1 MIRQAHEDRETP
13 RYAELR
19 CRSCFSFLVGASHPE
34 ELVARAAELG
44 LAALALA
51 DVSGLY
57 GIVRAHAEAKR
68 RGLPLVVAAE
78 LAVTGLEL
86 GRPAPL
92 VLLAQDREG
101 YANLCRLVTVAH
113 GGEGWAGAPPRR
125 EREEVRV
132 ALDEVRG
139 RARGLF
145 ALYPGADAEA
155 AARLRE
161 GFGARLA
168 LAVARHRIAGDE
180 ARTRAARSIAE
191 RLGVAV
197 AVTNDVHTHDRGRQR
212 LQDVLACVRLG
223 TSVDRAGRRLFPNA
237 ERTLKGPEEMAR
249 LWPDFPE
256 GLENA
261 AAIAETCRFRMEE
274 IRGEHPLPPVVVDRA
289 ELAGD
294 AAVATSSPGQAE
306 REAAMVPVPTP
317 RLRTAA
323 APARGE
329 TAPSVTVASTTVHP
343 ERPSTSPAPS
353 VGPAATV
360 ASTAVYRERPSTSPP
375 LRGGYAQD
383 ERTES
388 KGTQT
393 APDITGMPLLR
404 ELVCEGARWRYG
416 GEPPEDVARQLAKE
430 LALVEELGYASYFL
444 TVWDVVRF
452 ARSRG
457 ILCQGRGSAANSAV
471 CFVLGIT
478 AIDPV
483 RMGLLFER
491 FISAERGEP
500 PDIDVDFEHE
510 RREEVL
516 QYVYRRYGRDRAGMV
531 CEVITYRGKSALRD
545 VGKALGLSLSQV
557 DRLAKQVGM
566 YDDPPQGAPT
576 TERGFAARTDLV
588 GEVGVAAAG
597 LDGAD
602 SERVR
607 LTLELARDLVGFPR
621 HLSIHVGGFVIT
633 RRPLCETVPIEP
645 AAMPGRTIV
654 QWDKDDLA
662 ELDLLKVDLL
672 GLGMLTALSRTL
684 ALLARH
690 RPAPALPAPAGR
702 REAHEPVAEPGAR
715 GASSAGV
722 PGAYVEQRSDEP
734 ARRRQG
740 SCAAAGQWPHPDSLA
755 TIPAEDP
762 AVYEMLTRADSI
774 GVFQVESRAQMSLA
788 PRLKPRNFYDLVI
801 SVGIVRPGP
810 IQGGMI
816 HPYLR
821 RRDGREQVRY
831 PYAPLEPVLSKTL
844 GVPLFQEQIM
854 RLAVVA
860 AGFTPG
866 EADELRRV
874 MTHRRSHERIQAM
887 KARLLAGMAER
898 GISAGDAEVIFSQ
911 LLGFAGYGFPE
922 SHSASFALLVYASAW
937 LKRYHPGAFACAL
950 LNSQPMG
957 FYAPH
962 TLAEDAK
969 RHGVEVRGVDVG
981 ASGWESTL
989 EASGRASGG
998 EPGSAAM
1005 TELAL
1010 RVGLHAIRGLPR
1022 AVGDAI
1028 VAARGAAP
1036 FASLGDLVRRA
1047 GLSRAWLVRLAEA
1060 GALGAL
1066 AADRRSAVWRS
1077 LGVEAD
1083 AGDLFAG
1090 VAPPEPAPDLPH
1102 ATAAEEVS
1110 ADFAT
1115 AGLSARGHPMAVLR
1129 PALATGLVRTAR
1141 ELARLP
1147 DRAAVEV
1154 AGLVIVRQRPETAKG
1169 IVFVSLEDETGIANL
1184 IVMPDVYERCRTVV
1198 RGAPYLVARGR
1209 LERSGAVVNVRVE
1222 ALAPLALAPAVGHR
1236 AREFR

>member
-1 MIRQAHEDRETP
+1 VP

-19 CRSCFSFLVGASHPE
+19 CKSCFSFLAGASHPE
-34 ELVARAAELG
+34 ELVVRAAETG
-44 LAALALA
+44 LSALALA
-51 DVSGLY
+51 DVDGLY

-68 RGLPLVVAAE
+68 RGLPLVVGAE
-78 LAVTGLEL
+78 LSVDGLAL
-86 GRPAPL
+86 GHPVRI

-101 YANLCRLVTVAH
+101 YAGLCRLVTLAH
-113 GGEGWAGAPPRR
+113 GGERWADAPARR
-125 EREEVRV
+125 AKQDVRVPLGEVR
-132 ALDEVRG
+132 A

-145 ALYPGADAEA
+145 ALYPGADSDAATRLQEA
-155 AARLRE
+155 
-161 GFGARLA
+161 FGSRVA
-168 LAVARHRIAGDE
+168 LAIARHRVAGEE
-180 ARTRAARSIAE
+180 ARNLAARSIGD
-191 RLGVAV
+191 RLGIAV
-197 AVTNDVHTHDRGRQR
+197 AVTNDVYTHDRRRQP
-212 LQDVLACVRLG
+212 LQDVLTCIRLG
-223 TSVDRAGRRLFPNA
+223 TSVDRAGRRLFANA

-249 LWPDFPE
+249 LWRDFPQ
-256 GLENA
+256 GLETA
-261 AAIAETCRFRMEE
+261 AAIADACRFRIEE
-274 IRGEHPLPPVVVDRA
+274 IRGEHPLPPVVVDA
-289 ELAGD
+289 AALAGG
-294 AAVATSSPGQAE
+294 AAAAISSPRQGE
-306 REAAMVPVPTP
+306 REAKVAPVPRE
-317 RLRTAA
+317 RLRTAT
-323 APARGE
+323 R
-329 TAPSVTVASTTVHP
+329 TSTRSV
-343 ERPSTSPAPS
+343 
-353 VGPAATV
+353 PAAKPRSLLGAPWGAPTPNP
-360 ASTAVYRERPSTSPP
+360 TPTSD
-375 LRGGYAQD
+375 LTSD
-383 ERTES
+383 L
-388 KGTQT
+388 
-393 APDITGMPLLR
+393 TGMALLG
-404 ELVCEGARWRYG
+404 ELVREGARWRYQ
-416 GEPPEDVARQLAKE
+416 GEPPDDVARQLSKE
-430 LALVEELGYASYFL
+430 LSLVEKLGYASYFL

-457 ILCQGRGSAANSAV
+457 ILCQGRGSAANSAI

-516 QYVYRRYGRDRAGMV
+516 QYVYERYGRERAGMV
-531 CEVITYRGKSALRD
+531 CEVITYRGRSALRD
-545 VGKALGLSLSQV
+545 AGKALGLALGQV
-557 DRLAKQVGM
+557 DRLAKQLGM
-566 YDDPPQGAPT
+566 YDD
-576 TERGFAARTDLV
+576 LS
-588 GEVGVAAAG
+588 EVGPEMLASAG
-597 LDGAD
+597 LDATD

-607 LTLELARDLVGFPR
+607 LTLELARELVGFPR

-645 AAMPGRTIV
+645 AAMAGRTIV

-684 ALLARH
+684 ALLSRH
-690 RPAPALPAPAGR
+690 RPPPIPIGGR
-702 REAHEPVAEPGAR
+702 HEAHESVAEPGAR

-722 PGAYVEQRSDEP
+722 QGPYVEQRSDEMEST
-734 ARRRQG
+734 RRSRRVVG
-740 SCAAAGQWPHPDSLA
+740 GPLGGESCAVDQWHPDSLA

-831 PYAPLEPVLSKTL
+831 AYAPLEPVLAKTL

-898 GISAGDAEVIFSQ
+898 GISAADAELIFHQ

-937 LKRYHPGAFACAL
+937 LKRYHPAAFACAL

-962 TLAEDAK
+962 TLVEDAK
-969 RHGVEVRGVDVG
+969 RHGVETRGVDVN
-981 ASGWESTL
+981 ASAWESTL
-989 EASGRASGG
+989 EGAEAGAPAAPG
-998 EPGSAAM
+998 EAA
-1005 TELAL
+1005 AL

-1022 AVGDAI
+1022 AIGDAI
-1028 VAARGAAP
+1028 VAARRRAQFSA
-1036 FASLGDLVRRA
+1036 LGDLVRRA
-1047 GLSRAWLVRLAEA
+1047 GVSRAWLVRLAEA

-1066 AADRRSAVWRS
+1066 APDRRSAVWRS
-1077 LGVEAD
+1077 LAVEAEP
-1083 AGDLFAG
+1083 GDLFAG
-1090 VAPPEPAPDLPH
+1090 VAPVEPDAALPP
-1102 ATAAEEVS
+1102 ASPAQEVS
-1110 ADFAT
+1110 ADFA
-1115 AGLSARGHPMAVLR
+1115 AMGLSPRGHPMAVLR
-1129 PALATGLVRTAR
+1129 PSLATRSIRTAR

-1147 DRAAVEV
+1147 DRAPVEV
-1154 AGLVIVRQRPETAKG
+1154 AGLVIVRQRPETSKG

-1184 IVMPDVYERCRTVV
+1184 VVMPDVYERCRPVV
-1198 RGAPYLVARGR
+1198 RGSPYLLARGR
-1209 LERSGAVVNVRVE
+1209 VERSGQVVNVRVDSV
-1222 ALAPLALAPAVGHR
+1222 APLALAPAVGRR

>member
-1 MIRQAHEDRETP
+1 MAPPTHPGRSTGGP

-19 CRSCFSFLVGASHPE
+19 CRSCFSFLAGASHPE
-34 ELVARAAELG
+34 ELVARATELG
-44 LAALALA
+44 LSALAVA
-51 DVSGLY
+51 DRNGLY
-57 GIVRAHAEAKR
+57 GVVRAHAEAKR
-68 RGLPLVVAAE
+68 RGLPLVVGAE
-78 LAVTGLEL
+78 LAVVGLEL

-101 YANLCRLVTVAH
+101 YANLCRLVTLAH
-113 GGEGWAGAPPRR
+113 GGEARAGAPRRR
-125 EREEVRV
+125 EKEEIGV
-132 ALDEVRG
+132 ALDEVG
-139 RARGLF
+139 ARARGLF
-145 ALYPGADAEA
+145 ALYPGADGDA
-155 AARLRE
+155 AARLRDA
-161 GFGARLA
+161 FGAQLA
-168 LAVARHRIAGDE
+168 VAVARHRIAGEE
-180 ARTRAARSIAE
+180 ARNRAARSVAD
-191 RLGVAV
+191 RLGIAV
-197 AVTNDVHTHDRGRQR
+197 AVTNDVHTHDRARQR

-249 LWPDFPE
+249 LWHDFPE
-256 GLENA
+256 GLANA
-261 AAIAETCRFRMEE
+261 AAIADACRFRMEE
-274 IRGEHPLPPVVVDRA
+274 IRGEHPLPPVVVDPGPGPGLGPGQDQD
-289 ELAGD
+289 EVQVQVQD
-294 AAVATSSPGQAE
+294 QEKATS
-306 REAAMVPVPTP
+306 T
-317 RLRTAA
+317 RTD
-323 APARGE
+323 
-329 TAPSVTVASTTVHP
+329 
-343 ERPSTSPAPS
+343 
-353 VGPAATV
+353 
-360 ASTAVYRERPSTSPP
+360 
-375 LRGGYAQD
+375 L
-383 ERTES
+383 
-388 KGTQT
+388 
-393 APDITGMPLLR
+393 TGMPLLR
-404 ELVCEGARWRYG
+404 QLVREGARWRYG

-430 LALVEELGYASYFL
+430 LVLVEELGYASYFL

-452 ARSRG
+452 ARARG

-478 AIDPV
+478 SIDPV

-510 RREEVL
+510 RREEVI
-516 QYVYRRYGRDRAGMV
+516 QYVYERYGRDRAGMV

-545 VGKALGLSLSQV
+545 VGKALGLSAAQA
-557 DRLAKQVGM
+557 DRLAKQLGM
-566 YDDPPQGAPT
+566 YDD
-576 TERGFAARTDLV
+576 LS
-588 GEVGVAAAG
+588 EVGPAHVAAAG

-607 LTLELARDLVGFPR
+607 LTLELARELVGFPR

-690 RPAPALPAPAGR
+690 RPAPAAPAT
-702 REAHEPVAEPGAR
+702 H
-715 GASSAGV
+715 
-722 PGAYVEQRSDEP
+722 
-734 ARRRQG
+734 
-740 SCAAAGQWPHPDSLA
+740 PHPDSLA

-762 AVYEMLTRADSI
+762 AVYEMLTKADSI

-821 RRDGREQVRY
+821 RRDGREKVRY
-831 PYAPLEPVLSKTL
+831 PYAPLEPILAKTL

-887 KARLLAGMAER
+887 RARLLAGMAER
-898 GISAGDAEVIFSQ
+898 GITAADAELIFNQ

-937 LKRYHPGAFACAL
+937 LKLHHPAAFACAL

-962 TLAEDAK
+962 TLVEDAK
-969 RHGVEVRGVDVG
+969 RHGVEVRAVDVA

-989 EASGRASGG
+989 EARAEG
-998 EPGSAAM
+998 EPAAAA
-1005 TELAL
+1005 EAPAL
-1010 RVGLHAIRGLPR
+1010 RLGLHAVRGLPR
-1022 AVGDAI
+1022 AVGDAV
-1028 VAARGAAP
+1028 VAARRAAP
-1036 FASLGDLVRRA
+1036 FRSLGDLVRRA
-1047 GLSRAWLVRLAEA
+1047 RLSRAWLLRLAEA

-1066 AADRRSAVWRS
+1066 APDRRSAVWRS

-1083 AGDLFAG
+1083 ADDLFAG
-1090 VAPPEPAPDLPH
+1090 VGPREPDPDLP
-1102 ATAAEEVS
+1102 AASAAEEVS

-1115 AGLSARGHPMAVLR
+1115 TGLSTRAHPMAVLR
-1129 PALATGLVRTAR
+1129 PALATGCIRTAR

-1184 IVMPDVYERCRTVV
+1184 VVMAEVYERCRTVL
-1198 RGAPYLVARGR
+1198 RGAPYLLARGR
-1209 LERSGAVVNVRVE
+1209 LERSGGVVNVRVE
-1222 ALAPLALAPAVGHR
+1222 SVAPLALAPPVGSR

>member
-1 MIRQAHEDRETP
+1 MAIP

-19 CRSCFSFLVGASHPE
+19 CRSCFSFLAGASHPE

-51 DVSGLY
+51 DMNGLY
-57 GIVRAHAEAKR
+57 GVVRAHGEAKR
-68 RGLPLVVAAE
+68 RALPLVVGTE

-113 GGEGWAGAPPRR
+113 GGEQWAGAPPRR
-125 EREEVRV
+125 ERDEVRV

-155 AARLRE
+155 AARLHE
-161 GFGARLA
+161 AFGARLG
-168 LAVARHRIAGDE
+168 LAVARHRIAGEE
-180 ARTRAARSIAE
+180 ARNRAARSIAD
-191 RLGVAV
+191 RLGIAV

-212 LQDVLACVRLG
+212 LQDVLTCVRLG

-249 LWPDFPE
+249 LWRDFPE

-274 IRGEHPLPPVVVDRA
+274 IRGEHPLPPVVVDPA
-289 ELAGD
+289 ELPGGV
-294 AAVATSSPGQAE
+294 AVATSSPGQAE
-306 REAAMVPVPTP
+306 REAAMVPVPSP

-329 TAPSVTVASTTVHP
+329 AAPPMTIASAAVHP
-343 ERPSTSPAPS
+343 ERSASASAEERSRRAPT
-353 VGPAATV
+353 PT
-360 ASTAVYRERPSTSPP
+360 
-375 LRGGYAQD
+375 D
-383 ERTES
+383 M
-388 KGTQT
+388 
-393 APDITGMPLLR
+393 TGMPLLR
-404 ELVCEGARWRYG
+404 ELVREGARWRYD

-430 LALVEELGYASYFL
+430 LALVDELGYASYFL
-444 TVWDVVRF
+444 TVWDIVRF

-531 CEVITYRGKSALRD
+531 CEVISYRGKSALRD
-545 VGKALGLSLSQV
+545 VGKALGLSLAQA

-566 YDDPPQGAPT
+566 YDDLA
-576 TERGFAARTDLV
+576 
-588 GEVGVAAAG
+588 EVGPAQVMAAG

-690 RPAPALPAPAGR
+690 RPAPASPT
-702 REAHEPVAEPGAR
+702 PVA
-715 GASSAGV
+715 
-722 PGAYVEQRSDEP
+722 
-734 ARRRQG
+734 
-740 SCAAAGQWPHPDSLA
+740 HPDSLA
-755 TIPAEDP
+755 TIPAEDSS
-762 AVYEMLTRADSI
+762 VYEMLTRADSI

-788 PRLKPRNFYDLVI
+788 PRLKPKNFYDLVI

-874 MTHRRSHERIQAM
+874 MTHRRSHERIEAM

-898 GISAGDAEVIFSQ
+898 GISARDAEVIFSQ

-937 LKRYHPGAFACAL
+937 LKRYHPAAFACAL

-969 RHGVEVRGVDVG
+969 RHGVEVRGVDVA

-989 EASGRASGG
+989 EAPQGAQEDMERGSAPQGAPENERGFAARTDLAARTELAPQGIPP
-998 EPGSAAM
+998 EPGVFP
-1005 TELAL
+1005 AL

-1028 VAARGAAP
+1028 VAARAAAP

-1090 VAPPEPAPDLPH
+1090 VAPPEPEPDLPP
-1102 ATAAEEVS
+1102 ASAAQEVS

-1129 PALATGLVRTAR
+1129 PALVTGCVRTAR
-1141 ELARLP
+1141 ELGRLP
-1147 DRAAVEV
+1147 DRASVEV

-1169 IVFVSLEDETGIANL
+1169 IVFLSLEDETGIANL

-1198 RGAPYLVARGR
+1198 RAAPYLVARGR

-1222 ALAPLALAPAVGHR
+1222 SLAPLALAPAIGHR

>member
-1 MIRQAHEDRETP
+1 MAGERRHDRRQACGTAPTP

-19 CRSCFSFLVGASHPE
+19 CRSCFSFLAGASHPE
-34 ELVARAAELG
+34 ELVSRAAELG
-44 LAALALA
+44 LSALALA
-51 DVSGLY
+51 DVNGLY
-57 GIVRAHAEAKR
+57 GVVRAHAEAKR
-68 RGLPLVVAAE
+68 RGLPLVVGAE
-78 LAVTGLEL
+78 LAVAGLGL

-101 YANLCRLVTVAH
+101 YANLCRLVTLAH
-113 GGEGWAGAPPRR
+113 GGEARSGSPGGDGRAGAPLRR
-125 EREEVRV
+125 EKEEIRL
-132 ALDEVRG
+132 AADEISG

-145 ALYPGADAEA
+145 ALYPGADEDAV
-155 AARLRE
+155 ARLRE
-161 GFGARLA
+161 AFGSR
-168 LAVARHRIAGDE
+168 LAVAIARHRVAGEE
-180 ARTRAARSIAE
+180 ARNRAARSVAD
-191 RLGVAV
+191 RLGVQV
-197 AVTNDVHTHDRGRQR
+197 AVTNDVHVHDRARQR

-223 TSVDRAGRRLFPNA
+223 TTVDRAGRRLFPNA
-237 ERTLKGPEEMAR
+237 ERTLKGPEEMVR
-249 LWPDFPE
+249 LWRDFPE

-261 AAIAETCRFRMEE
+261 AAIADACRFRMDE
-274 IRGEHPLPPVVVDRA
+274 IRGEHPLPPVVVRPA
-289 ELAGD
+289 ELASG

-306 REAAMVPVPTP
+306 RAIEPVPSRT
-317 RLRTAA
+317 LRTTT
-323 APARGE
+323 PGR
-329 TAPSVTVASTTVHP
+329 AST
-343 ERPSTSPAPS
+343 STTTTTEI
-353 VGPAATV
+353 AT
-360 ASTAVYRERPSTSPP
+360 STATPTP
-375 LRGGYAQD
+375 
-383 ERTES
+383 
-388 KGTQT
+388 TQT
-393 APDITGMPLLR
+393 ETDLTGMPLLR
-404 ELVCEGARWRYG
+404 ELVREGARWRYG

-457 ILCQGRGSAANSAV
+457 ILCQGRGSAANSAI

-510 RREEVL
+510 RREEVI
-516 QYVYRRYGRDRAGMV
+516 QYVYARYGRDRAGMV
-531 CEVITYRGKSALRD
+531 CEVITYRAKSALRD
-545 VGKALGLSLSQV
+545 VGKALGLSLAQV
-557 DRLAKQVGM
+557 DRLAKQLGT
-566 YDDPPQGAPT
+566 YDDLSAVGPREAPQGAPSK
-576 TERGFAARTDLV
+576 ERGSAAISDLV
-588 GEVGVAAAG
+588 EAAG

-602 SERVR
+602 SDRVR
-607 LTLELARDLVGFPR
+607 LTLELARELVGFPR

-690 RPAPALPAPAGR
+690 RPAPALPT
-702 REAHEPVAEPGAR
+702 PV
-715 GASSAGV
+715 
-722 PGAYVEQRSDEP
+722 
-734 ARRRQG
+734 
-740 SCAAAGQWPHPDSLA
+740 PHPDSLA
-755 TIPAEDP
+755 TIPGEEP
-762 AVYEMLTRADSI
+762 AVYEMLTKADSI

-821 RRDGREQVRY
+821 RRDGKEPVRY
-831 PYAPLEPVLSKTL
+831 PDAALEPVLAKTL

-860 AGFTPG
+860 AGFTAG

-887 KARLLAGMAER
+887 KVRLLAGMAER
-898 GISAGDAEVIFSQ
+898 GIAAADAEVIFSQ

-937 LKRYHPGAFACAL
+937 LKRHHPAAFACAL

-962 TLAEDAK
+962 TLVEDAK
-969 RHGVEVRGVDVG
+969 RHGVEVRGVDVT

-989 EASGRASGG
+989 EGDPHGAPAAAGAPQAERGRGSDPAPGEQSGLAAS
-998 EPGSAAM
+998 
-1005 TELAL
+1005 TELAAGTHLTPAL
-1010 RVGLHAIRGLPR
+1010 RLGLHAIRGLPR
-1022 AVGDAI
+1022 SVGDAI
-1028 VAARGAAP
+1028 LSARAAAP
-1036 FASLGDLVRRA
+1036 FRSLGDLVRR
-1047 GLSRAWLVRLAEA
+1047 GGVSRAWLVRLAEA

-1066 AADRRSAVWRS
+1066 APDRRGAVWRS

-1083 AGDLFAG
+1083 PGDLFAG
-1090 VAPPEPAPDLPH
+1090 MEPPEPDPGLP
-1102 ATAAEEVS
+1102 AAGAAEEVS

-1115 AGLSARGHPMAVLR
+1115 TGLSARAHPMAVLR
-1129 PALATGLVRTAR
+1129 PALANGPVRTAR

-1147 DRAAVEV
+1147 DRAPVEV

-1184 IVMPDVYERCRTVV
+1184 VVMADVYERCRTVV
-1198 RGAPYLVARGR
+1198 RGAPYLLARGR
-1209 LERSGAVVNVRVE
+1209 VERSGAVVNVRVDSV
-1222 ALAPLALAPAVGHR
+1222 APLALAPRVGSR

>member
-1 MIRQAHEDRETP
+1 
-13 RYAELR
+13 
-19 CRSCFSFLVGASHPE
+19 
-34 ELVARAAELG
+34 VARAAELG
-44 LAALALA
+44 LSALALA
-51 DVSGLY
+51 DAGGLY
-57 GIVRAHAEAKR
+57 GVVRAHAEAKR
-68 RGLPLVVAAE
+68 RGLPLVVGAD

-86 GRPAPL
+86 GRTVRL
-92 VLLAQDREG
+92 VLLARDRDG
-101 YANLCRLVTVAH
+101 YANLCRLVTAAH
-113 GGEGWAGAPPRR
+113 GGEPPAAPRR
-125 EREEVRV
+125 REKGEVHL
-132 ALDEVRG
+132 ALDEVAA
-139 RARGLF
+139 RACGLF
-145 ALYPGADAEA
+145 AVYPGADGDAG
-155 AARLRE
+155 ARLRE
-161 GFGARLA
+161 AFGDRLA
-168 LAVARHRIAGDE
+168 FAVARHRIAGEE
-180 ARTRAARSIAE
+180 ARNRAARSVAD

-197 AVTNDVHTHDRGRQR
+197 AVTNDVHVHDRGRQR
-212 LQDVLACVRLG
+212 LQDVLTCVRLG

-249 LWPDFPE
+249 LWADFPE

-261 AAIAETCRFRMEE
+261 AAIADACRFRMEE
-274 IRGEHPLPPVVVDRA
+274 IRGEHPLPPVVVDPSA
-289 ELAGD
+289 LAGG
-294 AAVATSSPGQAE
+294 AAAAMSSPGQGE
-306 REAAMVPVPTP
+306 RERAMVAVPSP
-317 RLRTAA
+317 RLRTAVALSMSPDVTAEDGPVCAAGERATEAPNATARAAVSRGVSRPA
-323 APARGE
+323 APDAGV
-329 TAPSVTVASTTVHP
+329 S
-343 ERPSTSPAPS
+343 
-353 VGPAATV
+353 
-360 ASTAVYRERPSTSPP
+360 
-375 LRGGYAQD
+375 
-383 ERTES
+383 
-388 KGTQT
+388 
-393 APDITGMPLLR
+393 GMPLLR
-404 ELVCEGARWRYG
+404 ALVREGARWRYRG
-416 GEPPEDVARQLAKE
+416 DPPEDVARQLEKE
-430 LALVEELGYASYFL
+430 LTLVEQLGYASYFL
-444 TVWDVVRF
+444 TVWDIVRF
-452 ARSRG
+452 ARERG

-478 AIDPV
+478 SIDPV

-510 RREEVL
+510 RREEVI
-516 QYVYRRYGRDRAGMV
+516 QYVYERYGRDRAGMV

-545 VGKALGLSLSQV
+545 VGKALGLSLAQA
-557 DRLAKQVGM
+557 DRLAKQLGT
-566 YDDPPQGAPT
+566 YDDLA
-576 TERGFAARTDLV
+576 
-588 GEVGVAAAG
+588 EVGPQHLAAAG

-607 LTLELARDLVGFPR
+607 LTLELARELVGFPR

-690 RPAPALPAPAGR
+690 RPAC
-702 REAHEPVAEPGAR
+702 
-715 GASSAGV
+715 ASQPMG
-722 PGAYVEQRSDEP
+722 E
-734 ARRRQG
+734 
-740 SCAAAGQWPHPDSLA
+740 WHPDSLA

-762 AVYEMLTRADSI
+762 AVYEMLTKADSI

-788 PRLKPRNFYDLVI
+788 PRLKPRSFYDLVI

-821 RRDGREQVRY
+821 RRDGREEVRY
-831 PYAPLEPVLSKTL
+831 PYAPLEPVLAKTL

-887 KARLLAGMAER
+887 RARLLAGMAAR
-898 GISAGDAEVIFSQ
+898 GISAADGEIIFNQ

-937 LKRYHPGAFACAL
+937 LKRYHPAAFTCAL

-962 TLAEDAK
+962 TLVEDAK
-969 RHGVEVRGVDVG
+969 RHGVTVRGVDVA
-981 ASGWESTL
+981 ASAWESAL
-989 EASGRASGG
+989 EGAV
-998 EPGSAAM
+998 PGAPAAPGDAP
-1005 TELAL
+1005 AL
-1010 RVGLHAIRGLPR
+1010 RLGLHAVRGLPR
-1022 AVGDAI
+1022 AVGDAV
-1028 VAARGAAP
+1028 VAARGAGP
-1036 FASLGDLVRRA
+1036 FRSLGDLVRRA
-1047 GLSRAWLVRLAEA
+1047 GVSRAWLLRLAEA

-1066 AADRRSAVWRS
+1066 APDRRSAVWRS

-1090 VAPPEPAPDLPH
+1090 VGPREPDPDLAP

-1115 AGLSARGHPMAVLR
+1115 TGLSARGHPMSVLR
-1129 PALATGLVRTAR
+1129 PALGAGRIRTTR
-1141 ELARLP
+1141 ELLRLP
-1147 DRAAVEV
+1147 DRAPVEV

-1169 IVFVSLEDETGIANL
+1169 IVFLSLEDETGIANL
-1184 IVMPDVYERCRTVV
+1184 VVTAEVYARCRTVV
-1198 RGAPYLVARGR
+1198 RGAPYLLARGR

-1222 ALAPLALAPAVGHR
+1222 SVAPLALAPPVGSR